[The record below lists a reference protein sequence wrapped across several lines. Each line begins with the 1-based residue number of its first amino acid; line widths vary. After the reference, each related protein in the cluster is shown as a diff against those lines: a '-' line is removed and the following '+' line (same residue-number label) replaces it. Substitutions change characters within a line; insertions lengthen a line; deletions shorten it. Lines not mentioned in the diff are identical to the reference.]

1 VVVILVEIARDQ
13 LRPAERFGL
22 DVLVDLSRLLVAER
36 AECDLVRLT
45 VVERGSAGSAAAD
58 LSSKAA
64 LERGDGEIRVTTAAL
79 RGVAEVAGGAIEQ
92 RSTATDRHGR
102 VPATENPLVAAG
114 QSRKP
119 VVSLLGLELRRAA
132 LAVAGRRPVRSLAP
146 WPEGHRWAAAMT
158 HDLDVVE
165 WWPLFSLLRM
175 AQLSMKGDWDLF
187 RRVARAARRS
197 IGRDPVTRAVHSLLQ
212 LEAHHGIRATWSVI
226 CAEPTLR
233 SMLAGDSTYRPEGPA
248 ARRILTAL
256 THAGHEIGLHGSFA
270 TAEDAKSMMAQR
282 RMLSRLTDSPVDG
295 IRQHFLRMHP
305 GRTQRIMVEA
315 GFEYDATWGFA
326 DRNGFRLG
334 VADVVPAWD
343 AEREVTMPLDVLP
356 LVWMDRA
363 LSKYAGVEEPG
374 RWIEDARELAR
385 ECKVAEGV
393 WVGLWH
399 PNMIE
404 SLGFPGAEPAFVSL
418 LQALADDRPYFASA
432 HKIVQW
438 RRFRR
443 SVRAA
448 RVTADGRVVLS
459 TGGGQRTVIAIED
472 EAGDT
477 VQVQVKAERPS
488 GAA

>member
-1 VVVILVEIARDQ
+1 MILVDVTPGQ

-36 AECDLVRLT
+36 ADCDLVRLT
-45 VVERGSAGSAAAD
+45 VVDRGSAGSAAAD
-58 LSSKAA
+58 LSPKAA
-64 LERGDGEIRVTTAAL
+64 LERADGEIRVTAAAL

-92 RSTATDRHGR
+92 RSTATDRYGR

-146 WPEGHRWAAAMT
+146 WPEGHRWAAAIT

-165 WWPLFSLLRM
+165 WWPLFPLLRM
-175 AQLSMKGDWDLF
+175 AQLGMKGDWGLL

-197 IGRDPVTRAVHSLLQ
+197 IGRDPVTRGVHSLLQ

-233 SMLAGDSTYRPEGPA
+233 SMLSGDSTYRPEGPA
-248 ARRILTAL
+248 ARRILSAL
-256 THAGHEIGLHGSFA
+256 THAGHEISLHGSFA

-282 RMLSRLTDSPVDG
+282 RLLSRLTGSPVAG

-343 AEREVTMPLDVLP
+343 VEREVTMPLDVLP

-385 ECKVAEGV
+385 ECKAAEGA

-399 PNMIE
+399 PNMME
-404 SLGFPGAEPAFVSL
+404 ALGFPGAEPAFVSL

-448 RVTADGRVVLS
+448 RVSADGRVVLS
-459 TGGGQRTVIAIED
+459 TVGGQRTLIAIED

-477 VQVQVKAERPS
+477 VQVQLKGGRPS